1 MKISVKKS
9 MGQILYPL
17 IFVSCVVIT
26 MWATLSYIE
35 TNSKQNMHKSLNTVL
50 QITQEA
56 LELWV
61 SSRLDDL
68 IYFAKAPSLGD
79 LSKTLLNE
87 YDSGISSLDSEALQ
101 KIRALVSKKMRPRD
115 DLDFFIIAPDRVS
128 IASKQDAN
136 IGSENIIN
144 QQRKAYLD
152 RVFLGETLFITNV
165 VADIHLKSISAI
177 MTNKQHRIFIATPI
191 LDETK
196 NVMAALIIR
205 LNPMTRFSRIT
216 QLGRVGETGETY
228 AFDKKGRFI
237 TQSRFND
244 QLNAV
249 EAIADDGSGILPI
262 RVTDPGGN
270 LLKGHIPKKAR
281 DDRPLTRMAASA
293 ISGDNQPYL
302 ETYRDYRGV
311 PVFGAWLWNDRLG
324 LGLTTEIDG
333 KEALHPLE
341 VTHVV
346 VIMVMVM
353 VVVILLTIGLV
364 FIPLWAQASQAESL
378 KQYSNNLEKTVLAR
392 TAELE
397 EANKTLKSLC
407 DIDPLTQIA
416 NRRLYEHTL
425 AELIALSKRTSE
437 AMSMMVIDID
447 FFKAYNDN
455 YGHDKGDTTLT
466 EVAQTISN
474 SLIRSTDFVARYGG
488 EEFVVLMP
496 ATDIQGAKILAKRIK
511 KNIDARGIKHD
522 YSKVAEIV
530 TVSIGISSLTGEALD
545 DKKLFRHADNA
556 LYQAKVKGRNQTIIF
571 AS

>member
-1 MKISVKKS
+1 MKLSVKKL
-9 MGQILYPL
+9 MGPILYPL
-17 IFVSCVVIT
+17 IFVLCVVIT

-35 TNSKQNMHKSLNTVL
+35 TNSKQNIHKSLNTVL

-61 SSRLDDL
+61 SSRLDNL
-68 IYFAKAPSLGD
+68 TYFAKDPSLGD

-87 YDSGISSLDSEALQ
+87 YDSGISSMDSEALQ
-101 KIRALVSKKMRPRD
+101 KIRAMVSEKMRRHD

-128 IASKQDAN
+128 VASKLDAN

-144 QQRKAYLD
+144 QHQKAYLD

-165 VADIHLKSISAI
+165 VTDIHLKSISVI
-177 MTNKQHRIFIATPI
+177 MPNKQHSIFIATPI

-205 LNPMTRFSRIT
+205 LNPMTGFSRIT
-216 QLGRVGETGETY
+216 QLGRMGETGETY
-228 AFDKKGRFI
+228 AFDNKGQLI
-237 TQSRFND
+237 TPSRFYD

-249 EAIADDGSGILPI
+249 EAIADDGNGILSI
-262 RVTDPGGN
+262 RLTDPGGN
-270 LLKGHIPKKAR
+270 LFKGHMPKKSR
-281 DDRPLTRMAASA
+281 DNRPLTRMAASA
-293 ISGDNQPYL
+293 ISGDNKPYL

-341 VTHVV
+341 VTHIV
-346 VIMVMVM
+346 VIMVM

-364 FIPLWAQASQAESL
+364 FIPLWVQARQTEAL
-378 KQYSNNLEKTVLAR
+378 TKYSNDLEKMVSAR
-392 TAELE
+392 TSELE
-397 EANKTLKSLC
+397 EANITLKELC
-407 DIDPLTQIA
+407 YIDPLTQIA

-425 AELIALSKRTSE
+425 GELIALSKRTSQV
-437 AMSMMVIDID
+437 MSLMVIDID
-447 FFKAYNDN
+447 FFKTYNDN

-496 ATDIQGAKILAKRIK
+496 ATDLQGAKILAKQIK
-511 KNIDARGIKHD
+511 KNIDARGIKHE
-522 YSKVAEIV
+522 YSKVADII
-530 TVSIGISSLTGEALD
+530 TVSMGISSLKGEALD
-545 DKKLFRHADNA
+545 EKKLFKHADNA
-556 LYQAKVKGRNQTIIF
+556 LYQAKENGRNQTIIF
-571 AS
+571 EK

>member
-1 MKISVKKS
+1 MKLSVKKL
-9 MGQILYPL
+9 MGPILYPL
-17 IFVSCVVIT
+17 IFVLCVVIT

-35 TNSKQNMHKSLNTVL
+35 TNSKQNIHKSLNTVL

-61 SSRLDDL
+61 SSRLDNL
-68 IYFAKAPSLGD
+68 TYFAKDPSLGD

-87 YDSGISSLDSEALQ
+87 YDSGISSMDSEALQ
-101 KIRALVSKKMRPRD
+101 KIRAMVSEKMRRHD

-128 IASKQDAN
+128 VASKLDAN

-144 QQRKAYLD
+144 QHQKAYLD

-165 VADIHLKSISAI
+165 VTDIHLKSISVI
-177 MTNKQHRIFIATPI
+177 MPNKQHSIFIATPI

-205 LNPMTRFSRIT
+205 LNPMTGFSRIT
-216 QLGRVGETGETY
+216 QLGRMGETGETY
-228 AFDKKGRFI
+228 AFDNKGQLI
-237 TQSRFND
+237 TPSRFYD

-249 EAIADDGSGILPI
+249 EAIADDGNGILSI
-262 RVTDPGGN
+262 RLTDPGGN
-270 LLKGHIPKKAR
+270 LLKGHMPKKSK
-281 DDRPLTRMAASA
+281 DNRPLTRMAASA
-293 ISGDNQPYL
+293 ISGDNKPYL

-341 VTHVV
+341 VTHIV
-346 VIMVMVM
+346 VIMVM

-364 FIPLWAQASQAESL
+364 FIPLWVQARQTEAL
-378 KQYSNNLEKTVLAR
+378 TKYSNDLEKMVSAR
-392 TAELE
+392 TSELE
-397 EANKTLKSLC
+397 EANITLKELC

-425 AELIALSKRTSE
+425 GELIALSKRTSQV
-437 AMSMMVIDID
+437 MSLMVIDID
-447 FFKAYNDN
+447 FFKTYNDN

-496 ATDIQGAKILAKRIK
+496 ATDLQGAKILAKQIK
-511 KNIDARGIKHD
+511 KNIDARGIKHE
-522 YSKVAEIV
+522 YSKVADII
-530 TVSIGISSLTGEALD
+530 TVSMGISSLKGEALD
-545 DKKLFRHADNA
+545 EKKLFKHADNA
-556 LYQAKVKGRNQTIIF
+556 LYQAKENGRNQTIIF
-571 AS
+571 EK

>member
-1 MKISVKKS
+1 MKLSVKKLLGP
-9 MGQILYPL
+9 MIYPL
-17 IFVSCVVIT
+17 IFVSCVGIT
-26 MWATLSYIE
+26 MLATLSYIE
-35 TNSKQNMHKSLNTVL
+35 INSKQNIHKSLNTVV
-50 QITQEA
+50 QITQKA

-68 IYFAKAPSLGD
+68 TYFAKDQSLVV
-79 LSKTLLNE
+79 LSKYLLNE
-87 YDSGISSLDSEALQ
+87 YDSGISIMDSEELQ
-101 KIRALVSKKMRPRD
+101 KIRALVSNKMKRHD
-115 DLDFFIIAPDRVS
+115 DLDFFIIAPDRVN
-128 IASKQDAN
+128 IASKQDAI

-144 QQRKAYLD
+144 QQRKGYLD

-165 VADIHLKSISAI
+165 VADIHLEYISTI
-177 MTNKQHRIFIATPI
+177 MTNKQHRVFIATPI

-196 NVMAALIIR
+196 NIIAALIIR
-205 LNPMTRFSRIT
+205 LNPMHQFSRIT

-228 AFDKKGRFI
+228 AFGNKGRLI

-249 EAIADDGSGILPI
+249 EDIVDDGSGILSI

-270 LLKGHIPKKAR
+270 LLEGHMPKKAR

-293 ISGDNQPYL
+293 ISGDNKPYL

-341 VTHVV
+341 VTHIV
-346 VIMVMVM
+346 VIMVM
-353 VVVILLTIGLV
+353 VVVILLSIGLV
-364 FIPLWAQASQAESL
+364 FIPLWAQARQTEAL
-378 KQYSNNLEKTVLAR
+378 KLYSNNLEKTVLAR

-397 EANKTLKSLC
+397 EANKTLKVLC
-407 DIDPLTQIA
+407 EIDPLTQIA

-425 AELIALSKRTSE
+425 IELIALSKRTSQ

-447 FFKAYNDN
+447 FFKDYNDN
-455 YGHDKGDTTLT
+455 YGHDKGDATLT

-474 SLIRSTDFVARYGG
+474 SLIHSTDFVARYGG

-496 ATDIQGAKILAKRIK
+496 ATDLQGAMVLAKRIK
-511 KNIDARGIKHD
+511 KNIDSRGIKHG
-522 YSKVAEIV
+522 YSKVAEII

-545 DKKLFRHADNA
+545 EKKLFKHADNA
-556 LYQAKVKGRNQTIIF
+556 LYQAKVKGRNQSIIF
-571 AS
+571 A

>member
-1 MKISVKKS
+1 
-9 MGQILYPL
+9 
-17 IFVSCVVIT
+17 

-35 TNSKQNMHKSLNTVL
+35 TNSKQNIHKSLNTVL

-61 SSRLDDL
+61 SSRLDNL
-68 IYFAKAPSLGD
+68 TYFAKDPSLGD

-87 YDSGISSLDSEALQ
+87 YDSGISSMDSEALQ
-101 KIRALVSKKMRPRD
+101 KIRAMVSEKMRRHD

-128 IASKQDAN
+128 VASKLDAN

-144 QQRKAYLD
+144 QHQKAYLD

-165 VADIHLKSISAI
+165 VTDIHLKSISVI
-177 MTNKQHRIFIATPI
+177 MPNKQHSIFIATPI

-205 LNPMTRFSRIT
+205 LNPMTRFSQIT

-228 AFDKKGRFI
+228 AFDNKGQLI
-237 TQSRFND
+237 TPSRFYD

-249 EAIADDGSGILPI
+249 EAIADDGNGILSI
-262 RVTDPGGN
+262 RLTDPGGN
-270 LLKGHIPKKAR
+270 LFKGHMPKKSR
-281 DDRPLTRMAASA
+281 DNRPLTRMAASA
-293 ISGDNQPYL
+293 ISGDNKPYL

-341 VTHVV
+341 VTHIV
-346 VIMVMVM
+346 VIMVM

-364 FIPLWAQASQAESL
+364 FIPLWVQARQTEAL
-378 KQYSNNLEKTVLAR
+378 TKYSNDLEKMVSAR
-392 TAELE
+392 TSELE
-397 EANKTLKSLC
+397 EANITLKELC

-425 AELIALSKRTSE
+425 GELIALSKRTSQV
-437 AMSMMVIDID
+437 MSLMVIDID
-447 FFKAYNDN
+447 FFKTYNDN

-496 ATDIQGAKILAKRIK
+496 ATDLQGAKILAKQIK
-511 KNIDARGIKHD
+511 KNIDARGIKHE
-522 YSKVAEIV
+522 YSKVADII
-530 TVSIGISSLTGEALD
+530 TVSMGISSLKGEALD
-545 DKKLFRHADNA
+545 EKKLFKHADNA
-556 LYQAKVKGRNQTIIF
+556 LYQAKENGRNQTIIF
-571 AS
+571 EK

>member
-1 MKISVKKS
+1 MKLSVKES
-9 MGQILYPL
+9 IGPILYPS
-17 IFVSCVVIT
+17 IFASCVVIT
-26 MWATLSYIE
+26 IWATFSYIE
-35 TNSKQNMHKSLNTVL
+35 TNSRQNIHKSLNTVL

-61 SSRLDDL
+61 NSRLDDL
-68 IYFAKAPSLGD
+68 IYFAKDPLLGD

-87 YDSGISSLDSEALQ
+87 YDSDISSMDSEALQ

-128 IASKQDAN
+128 VASKQDAN

-165 VADIHLKSISAI
+165 VVDIHSKSISAI

-205 LNPMTRFSRIT
+205 LNPMIRFSSIT
-216 QLGRVGETGETY
+216 KLGRVGETGETY

-249 EAIADDGSGILPI
+249 EATADHGSGILPI

-270 LLKGHIPKKAR
+270 LLKGHIPQKAR
-281 DDRPLTRMAASA
+281 YDRPLTRMAASA
-293 ISGDNQPYL
+293 ISSDNKPYL

-324 LGLTTEIDG
+324 LGLTTEIDS
-333 KEALHPLE
+333 KEALHSLE
-341 VTHVV
+341 LTSIV
-346 VIMVMVM
+346 VIMVM

-364 FIPLWAQASQAESL
+364 FIPLWAQAGQAESL
-378 KQYSNNLEKTVLAR
+378 KQYNNNLEKTVLAR

-397 EANKTLKSLC
+397 EANKTLKALC

-416 NRRLYEHTL
+416 NRRLYERTL
-425 AELIALSKRTSE
+425 GDLIALSKRTSE

-496 ATDIQGAKILAKRIK
+496 ATDIQGAKNLAKRIK

-522 YSKVAEIV
+522 YSKVAEMI
-530 TVSIGISSLTGEALD
+530 TVSIGISSLKGEALD
-545 DKKLFRHADNA
+545 DKKLFKHADNA

-571 AS
+571 T

>member
-1 MKISVKKS
+1 MKLSVKKL
-9 MGQILYPL
+9 MGPILYPL
-17 IFVSCVVIT
+17 IFVLCVVIT

-35 TNSKQNMHKSLNTVL
+35 TNSKQNIHKSLNTVL

-61 SSRLDDL
+61 NSRLDDL

-87 YDSGISSLDSEALQ
+87 YDSGISSMDSEALQ
-101 KIRALVSKKMRPRD
+101 KIRALMSEKMRRRD

-128 IASKQDAN
+128 VASKLDAN

-144 QQRKAYLD
+144 QHQKAYLD

-165 VADIHLKSISAI
+165 VTDIHLKSISVI
-177 MTNKQHRIFIATPI
+177 MPNKQHSIFIATPI

-205 LNPMTRFSRIT
+205 INPMTGFSRIT
-216 QLGRVGETGETY
+216 QLGRMGETGETY
-228 AFDKKGRFI
+228 AFDNKGQLI
-237 TQSRFND
+237 TPSRFYD

-249 EAIADDGSGILPI
+249 EAIADDGNGILSI
-262 RVTDPGGN
+262 RLTDPGGN
-270 LLKGHIPKKAR
+270 LLKGHMPKKSR
-281 DDRPLTRMAASA
+281 DNRPLTRMAASA
-293 ISGDNQPYL
+293 ISGDNKPYL

-341 VTHVV
+341 VTRIV
-346 VIMVMVM
+346 VIMVM

-364 FIPLWAQASQAESL
+364 FIPLWVQARQTEAL
-378 KQYSNNLEKTVLAR
+378 TKYSNDLEKMVSAR
-392 TAELE
+392 TSELE
-397 EANKTLKSLC
+397 EANITLKELC
-407 DIDPLTQIA
+407 YIDPLTQIA

-425 AELIALSKRTSE
+425 GELIALSKRTSQV
-437 AMSMMVIDID
+437 MSLMVIDID
-447 FFKAYNDN
+447 FFKTYNDN

-496 ATDIQGAKILAKRIK
+496 ATDLQGAKILAKQIK
-511 KNIDARGIKHD
+511 KNIDARGIKHE
-522 YSKVAEIV
+522 YSKVADII
-530 TVSIGISSLTGEALD
+530 TVSMGISSLKGEALD
-545 DKKLFRHADNA
+545 EKKLFKHADNA
-556 LYQAKVKGRNQTIIF
+556 LYQAKENGRNQTIIF
-571 AS
+571 EK

>member
-1 MKISVKKS
+1 MKLSVKKL
-9 MGQILYPL
+9 MGPILYPL
-17 IFVSCVVIT
+17 IFVLCVVIT

-35 TNSKQNMHKSLNTVL
+35 TNSKQNIHKSLNTVL

-61 SSRLDDL
+61 SNRLDNL
-68 IYFAKAPSLGD
+68 IYFAKDPSLGD

-87 YDSGISSLDSEALQ
+87 YDSGISSMDSEALQ
-101 KIRALVSKKMRPRD
+101 KIRAMVSEKMRRHD

-128 IASKQDAN
+128 VASKLNAN

-144 QQRKAYLD
+144 QQSKAYLD
-152 RVFLGETLFITNV
+152 RVFLGETLFINNV
-165 VADIHLKSISAI
+165 VADIHLKSISVI
-177 MTNKQHRIFIATPI
+177 MPSKQHCIFIATPI

-205 LNPMTRFSRIT
+205 LNPITGFSRIT

-228 AFDKKGRFI
+228 AFDNEGWLI
-237 TQSRFND
+237 TPSRFND
-244 QLNAV
+244 QLKAV
-249 EAIADDGSGILPI
+249 EAIADDGNGILSI
-262 RVTDPGGN
+262 RLTDPGGN
-270 LLKGHIPKKAR
+270 LLKGHMPKKSK
-281 DDRPLTRMAASA
+281 DNRPLTRMAASA
-293 ISGDNQPYL
+293 ISGDNKPYL

-324 LGLTTEIDG
+324 FGLTTEIDG

-341 VTHVV
+341 VTHIV
-346 VIMVMVM
+346 VIMVM

-364 FIPLWAQASQAESL
+364 FIPLWVQARQTEAL
-378 KQYSNNLEKTVLAR
+378 KKYSNDLEKMVSAR
-392 TAELE
+392 TSELE
-397 EANKTLKSLC
+397 EANITLKELC

-425 AELIALSKRTSE
+425 GELIALSKRTSQV
-437 AMSMMVIDID
+437 MSLMVIDID
-447 FFKAYNDN
+447 FFKTYNDN

-496 ATDIQGAKILAKRIK
+496 ATDLQGAKILAKQIK
-511 KNIDARGIKHD
+511 KNIDARGIKHE
-522 YSKVAEIV
+522 YSKVADII
-530 TVSIGISSLTGEALD
+530 TVSMGISSLKGEALD
-545 DKKLFRHADNA
+545 EKKLFKHADNA
-556 LYQAKVKGRNQTIIF
+556 LYQAKENGRNQTIIF
-571 AS
+571 EK

>member
-1 MKISVKKS
+1 MKLSVKKL
-9 MGQILYPL
+9 MGPILYPL

-26 MWATLSYIE
+26 IWATLSYIE
-35 TNSKQNMHKSLNTVL
+35 TNSKQNIHKSLNTVL

-61 SSRLDDL
+61 SGRLDDL
-68 IYFAKAPSLGD
+68 TYFAKDPSLGD

-87 YDSGISSLDSEALQ
+87 YDSGISSMDSEALQ
-101 KIRALVSKKMRPRD
+101 KIRALMSKKMRRRD

-128 IASKQDAN
+128 VASKQDAN

-165 VADIHLKSISAI
+165 VADIHLKSISVI
-177 MTNKQHRIFIATPI
+177 MPNKQHRIFIATPI

-205 LNPMTRFSRIT
+205 LNPMTRFSHIT
-216 QLGRVGETGETY
+216 QLGRVGDTGETY
-228 AFDKKGRFI
+228 AFDNKGRLI

-244 QLNAV
+244 QLNAI
-249 EAIADDGSGILPI
+249 EAIADDGSGILSI
-262 RVTDPGGN
+262 RLTDPGGN
-270 LLKGHIPKKAR
+270 LLKGHIPKKSR
-281 DDRPLTRMAASA
+281 DNRPLTRMAASA
-293 ISGDNQPYL
+293 ISGDNKPYL

-341 VTHVV
+341 VTHIV
-346 VIMVMVM
+346 VIMVM

-364 FIPLWAQASQAESL
+364 FIPLWVQARQKEAL
-378 KQYSNNLEKTVLAR
+378 KQYSNNLEKLVLAR

-397 EANKTLKSLC
+397 EANKALKELC

-416 NRRLYEHTL
+416 NRRLYERTL
-425 AELIALSKRTSE
+425 GELIALSKRTSQ

-447 FFKAYNDN
+447 FFKTYNDN
-455 YGHDKGDTTLT
+455 YGHDKGDITLA

-496 ATDIQGAKILAKRIK
+496 STDLQGAKILAKQIK
-511 KNIDARGIKHD
+511 KNIDAQGIKHE
-522 YSKVAEIV
+522 YSKVAEII

-545 DKKLFRHADNA
+545 DKTLFKHADNA
-556 LYQAKVKGRNQTIIF
+556 LYQAKVKGRNQTVIF
-571 AS
+571 A